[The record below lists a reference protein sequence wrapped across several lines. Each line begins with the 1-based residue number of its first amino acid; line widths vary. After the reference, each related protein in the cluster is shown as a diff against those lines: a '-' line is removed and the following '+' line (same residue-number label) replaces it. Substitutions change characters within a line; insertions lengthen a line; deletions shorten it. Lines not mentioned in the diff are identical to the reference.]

1 MDVAE
6 QALTA
11 LEILSRRNSKQ
22 ILHSNGIAACLTY
35 IDFFSITAQRN
46 ALQITANCCQNMIKE
61 EFVHI
66 QSVLGILA
74 QRLMHSDKKSVESV
88 CVIFSRLVENFQRD
102 QTILKE
108 IASHSILTKMQQLLV
123 VQPQLISSAIFVVVL
138 HTMHLMCISCTELA
152 VELLENSIT
161 ETLKYLLIGPTSS
174 QTVKHNKQLKAEEH
188 IELVSRPPQELYEI
202 ASLISEILPKLPN
215 TGIFQIDDA
224 LKKTSSSHQTNHI
237 YWQWKDERDIWR
249 PYTPIDS
256 RIIEAAFLQEE
267 DEVSLSTMGRTYVI
281 DFNSML
287 QINEE
292 TGTARPVLR
301 KIIGNS
307 VSSPLLTTTTTANN
321 DNNNN
326 NETIDINNVESS
338 RTSVFR
344 KNVSLKDDNRNS

>member
-1 MDVAE
+1 MQTTSATGPYSFPISESESDDNTDFSRLTDILQARGLPSHIVNAFGNKVQQFLSRTMSSGLNGRSQQLIQSLQQNDESLKLTALTELCQLLVMGNEDTLAGFPMKQAVPLLIQCMNSESNNYDLMKHACRALTYMMESLPRSSSVIAEGIPIFLEKLQIIQCMDVAE

-174 QTVKHNKQLKAEEH
+174 QTVKHNKQLK
-188 IELVSRPPQELYEI
+188 
-202 ASLISEILPKLPN
+202 
-215 TGIFQIDDA
+215 
-224 LKKTSSSHQTNHI
+224 
-237 YWQWKDERDIWR
+237 
-249 PYTPIDS
+249 
-256 RIIEAAFLQEE
+256 
-267 DEVSLSTMGRTYVI
+267 
-281 DFNSML
+281 
-287 QINEE
+287 
-292 TGTARPVLR
+292 
-301 KIIGNS
+301 
-307 VSSPLLTTTTTANN
+307 
-321 DNNNN
+321 
-326 NETIDINNVESS
+326 
-338 RTSVFR
+338 
-344 KNVSLKDDNRNS
+344 